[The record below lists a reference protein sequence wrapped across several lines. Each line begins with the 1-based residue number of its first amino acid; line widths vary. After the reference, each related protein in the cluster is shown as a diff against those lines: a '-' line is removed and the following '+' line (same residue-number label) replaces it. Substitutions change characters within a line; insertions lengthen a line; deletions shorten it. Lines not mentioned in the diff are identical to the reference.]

1 MVVKI
6 FLSLLHFF
14 HTLSLL
20 ALVPEGA
27 YSLALSKINYD
38 SPLGLRY
45 SDSSGQSYIHLPN
58 WGGGV
63 QMWGQ
68 LRENIKHGIY
78 LTFENH
84 SFDNIAGY
92 WDFHPEIDNLR
103 NLTYCNDYTNPNWT
117 VYGEPL
123 AICAELGTRQKRMS
137 PTGGFIE
144 RQSERYNATPGDS
157 AFVIKALNQKKTAT
171 LVELASNFTFF
182 DSYFAE
188 HPGPTNPNRQFATSG
203 SSCGSVDNTDQ
214 SAGLWNNVTGT
225 TCAVSIFESL
235 SKKNIS
241 WKNSVTP
248 YTHPSVSSVASNDIK
263 WVQDNAMDR
272 LVHATELYHDLETG
286 TLPSFSYLNP
296 ECCTVDSIHPTSS
309 VAAGEQMLHYPHA
322 ECGNSEHGGF
332 SDHVPTPVNV
342 PQPEDGIS
350 SGAGHQTTI
359 LHTTLHAW
367 ESGMHLTP
375 NLSFATVP
383 DFIISPWVPANLLIH
398 DQGTIYADNSTY
410 THGSILHFLQEL
422 WGLEGLNN
430 RVQWAKTFETV
441 FTKKRPNDTPKTL
454 VKPTWYGGSGQPE
467 PEPFFLLNQDE
478 SYYACRRPRLRLRY
492 KG

>member
-1 MVVKI
+1 
-6 FLSLLHFF
+6 
-14 HTLSLL
+14 
-20 ALVPEGA
+20 
-27 YSLALSKINYD
+27 
-38 SPLGLRY
+38 
-45 SDSSGQSYIHLPN
+45 
-58 WGGGV
+58 
-63 QMWGQ
+63 MWGQ

-123 AICAELGTRQKRMS
+123 AICAELYATEV
-137 PTGGFIE
+137 PLEDPDHNFGGFIE

-241 WKNSVTP
+241 WKNYYETDIVDGFI
-248 YTHPSVSSVASNDIK
+248 NDIK

-309 VAAGEQMLHYPHA
+309 VAAGEQM
-322 ECGNSEHGGF
+322 
-332 SDHVPTPVNV
+332 VK
-342 PQPEDGIS
+342 
-350 SGAGHQTTI
+350 
-359 LHTTLHAW
+359 
-367 ESGMHLTP
+367 HLYDALRRSKYWD
-375 NLSFATVP
+375 NAVP